1 MFNLTILTYRGLYAE
16 MECNSVNLPTPDGR
30 WGILP
35 NRMPIM
41 LPISIGIMYV
51 RTPDGEKKY
60 TVDGGI
66 FYIENNV
73 ATLLIEEIE
82 DVENIDIERARKAQR
97 NAEERIRNAQT
108 EYDINRARIALQK
121 AINRINAK
129 VLYGP
134 QIQLENLE
142 PLLKA
147 LHYQKHI
154 EATFQL
160 PTVMWDERLSTMA
173 AERVLLEADVS
184 RKKRKKVIDKMAAVM
199 ILQGYLDSK

>member
-1 MFNLTILTYRGLYAE
+1 MFSLTILTYRGLYAE
-16 MECNSVNLPTPDGR
+16 MECSSVNLPTPDGR

-51 RTPDGEKKY
+51 RTAEGEKKY

-129 VLYGP
+129 
-134 QIQLENLE
+134 E
-142 PLLKA
+142 
-147 LHYQKHI
+147 
-154 EATFQL
+154 TF
-160 PTVMWDERLSTMA
+160 
-173 AERVLLEADVS
+173 
-184 RKKRKKVIDKMAAVM
+184 
-199 ILQGYLDSK
+199 

>member
-1 MFNLTILTYRGLYAE
+1 
-16 MECNSVNLPTPDGR
+16 
-30 WGILP
+30 
-35 NRMPIM
+35 M

-129 VLYGP
+129 
-134 QIQLENLE
+134 E
-142 PLLKA
+142 
-147 LHYQKHI
+147 
-154 EATFQL
+154 TF
-160 PTVMWDERLSTMA
+160 
-173 AERVLLEADVS
+173 
-184 RKKRKKVIDKMAAVM
+184 
-199 ILQGYLDSK
+199 

>member
-1 MFNLTILTYRGLYAE
+1 MFSLTILTYRGLYAE
-16 MECNSVNLPTPDGR
+16 MECNSVNLATPDGR

-129 VLYGP
+129 
-134 QIQLENLE
+134 E
-142 PLLKA
+142 
-147 LHYQKHI
+147 
-154 EATFQL
+154 TF
-160 PTVMWDERLSTMA
+160 
-173 AERVLLEADVS
+173 
-184 RKKRKKVIDKMAAVM
+184 
-199 ILQGYLDSK
+199 